1 MATII
6 NADTSDGLKLTSDTS
21 GEIELQSAGTTKA
34 KITSSG
40 LQNASGSPI
49 TSQAG
54 KNLII
59 NGDMNIAQRGTSSTG
74 ITAGGYYT
82 VDRWRQQISGGGTY
96 TQAQTALTSSDAPF
110 ADGFSQSVKY
120 DCTTAYTSA
129 NSFNVLRQIIEGQNL
144 QQLAYGTSSAKSL
157 TLSFWVKSNVTGTAV
172 ASLYSADSN
181 KHIGQTYT
189 IDATNTWEYKTVTF
203 VGDTASTFDND
214 NNASLYVNLMMATGT
229 DYTSGTLPST
239 WTTYS
244 NADFA
249 AGQTIDISASTSNE
263 ISFTG
268 VQLEEGTTATPFE
281 HLQYGQQ
288 LARCQRYY
296 TNVTGASTSIVN
308 CAAWSTSTMFGVYNY
323 PTTMRAVPTMTYS
336 ALADFDCY
344 MNAVARTP
352 TQILSEYGDENGTRL
367 KMLISGGVLGHAGWY
382 AIDSGGG
389 TLEFSAEL

>member
-1 MATII
+1 MASIK
-6 NADTSDGLKLTSDTS
+6 LKGDTS
-21 GEIELQSAGTTKA
+21 GEITIQAPSVAGTNTLNLQA
-34 KITSSG
+34 SSG
-40 LQNASGSPI
+40 TLATTAQASIGM
-49 TSQAG
+49 

-268 VQLEEGTTATPFE
+268 VQLESGTTATPFE

-288 LARCQRYY
+288 LALCQRYY
-296 TNVTGASTSIVN
+296 EYGTRNFYGSTDSAGNIVSEETYKVVKRATPTMVYGTWTWARSGTGGSGSAINYQTNLNKWSCYIGTGSGYV
-308 CAAWSTSTMFGVYNY
+308 AAWSAGSWTAS
-323 PTTMRAVPTMTYS
+323 
-336 ALADFDCY
+336 
-344 MNAVARTP
+344 
-352 TQILSEYGDENGTRL
+352 SEL
-367 KMLISGGVLGHAGWY
+367 
-382 AIDSGGG
+382 
-389 TLEFSAEL
+389 

>member
-1 MATII
+1 MSVAI
-6 NADTSDGLKLTSDTS
+6 NGTNGITFNDGS
-21 GEIELQSAGTTKA
+21 LQPSAV
-34 KITSSG
+34 
-40 LQNASGSPI
+40 
-49 TSQAG
+49 G

-59 NGDMNIAQRGTSSTG
+59 NGNMQIAQRGTSATG
-74 ITAGGYYT
+74 VTSGGYYT
-82 VDRWRQQISGGGTY
+82 VDRWRHQLSGGGTY
-96 TQAQTALTSSDAPF
+96 TDAQTALTSSDAPF
-110 ADGFSQSVKY
+110 VDGFSQSVKY

-268 VQLEEGTTATPFE
+268 VQLEANTTATPFE
-281 HLQYGQQ
+281 NLQYGQQ
-288 LARCQRYY
+288 LALCQRYY
-296 TNVTGASTSIVN
+296 EYGTRNFYGSTDAPGNIVSEETYKVVKRATPTMVYGTWSYSRSGGSGTGSPINYQTNVNKWSCYIGTGLGF
-308 CAAWSTSTMFGVYNY
+308 AAAF
-323 PTTMRAVPTMTYS
+323 
-336 ALADFDCY
+336 
-344 MNAVARTP
+344 
-352 TQILSEYGDENGTRL
+352 
-367 KMLISGGVLGHAGWY
+367 SGGSWTA
-382 AIDSGGG
+382 S
-389 TLEFSAEL
+389 SEL